1 MPVFG
6 RGRATAAHDPN
17 TVTGTLVP
25 ERGGLTPVSQW
36 PEAPAP
42 TRTVESAPTSSA
54 FAGVCRYFHDC
65 FAADARGGVLT
76 NVLDE
81 HQAEYLT
88 FTNDQEALLTGMLD
102 RLEVGLNTG
111 VTAQNAADMNRREKF
126 LIYGSLFLV
135 GRGTS
140 GAGRRKGDLYCAPL
154 LYWPARI
161 EQDGPQAF
169 MTVDLEEQ
177 RINFPLLASLID
189 AENDEQAQAYAEV
202 ILAQVPSA
210 PFDQIALRDFAAVVS
225 ELIPEL
231 RTDDLEAFPALQG
244 REALEQL
251 LESPVQLL
259 CASAMALV
267 RRPTEARGVLTELL
281 EMSNLATMS
290 APLRAIFGAANLPAK
305 GSPLPPEPAPRP
317 VLSGAELTLAQTRVL
332 RRAEHRPLTLV
343 IGPPGTGKSFTIAQL
358 ILDAVARGQTVMFSS
373 KMNKA
378 VDVVVEKLTPHLG
391 GQTVILRGGDRKAR
405 DEMKTF
411 LDSLFDGTAAPIK
424 PRPGEIELLEDRLA
438 AADAEIAAIEDEIAT
453 VLGTE
458 QAWSHAWVK
467 LTRFGRANYDED
479 AAAALGADELRRMH
493 QELQR
498 LGASHLPIVSWVAA
512 HKRTQITRDLAAQ
525 LGIPAGRLRE
535 VPRIA
540 EREAVRADVADLE
553 DELTRSHEELN
564 ALLTRLARLRADR
577 GRLVG
582 EVLAMR
588 RRDALAEALR
598 VDRLTL
604 SRYKMALEARSTA
617 GQDQIF
623 REIDFAALMNT
634 FPIWAVTNQH
644 AAELLPLQREMFDLV
659 IVDEASQCDVASAL
673 PLLFRAKR
681 AIVCGD
687 PKQLRHLSF
696 LREDRQAALGSQHGL
711 SASQRAQ
718 WNYRTQSLLDVVN
731 GAIPSQDDVVLLDE
745 HYRSLP
751 QIIEFSNHHFY
762 ANALRVMTRR
772 PDTIGLRSL
781 ELRRV
786 NGKRR
791 KEGYNVEETEAI
803 VTEINRIAKAE
814 AKRDLAHKSSIGVLS
829 PFRDQANYL
838 ERTLA
843 QRLKPK
849 VSLEHQVIVGT
860 AHTFQG
866 DERDVMLISFCADP
880 GSHRSSLT
888 FMNQENLFN
897 VAVTRARRRQVI
909 FTGLDPRRLPVEHL
923 LTDYLNY
930 AADCLEDHQPE
941 DVPGMAT
948 RFEREVAET
957 LRGQRDTTVY
967 LGYPVAGF
975 TADVVAQRGTQALAI
990 ACDGDPD
997 RQPPLPGALSLDL
1010 PAGQAILERA
1020 GWRIH
1025 RVSYRRWQRESERE
1039 ACLAEI
1045 DALLGG
1051 GTMSAA
1057 EIVAEQAAPGG
1068 PAAEAAGPAE
1078 DDGLSA

>member
-6 RGRATAAHDPN
+6 RGRSTAAHDPN

-25 ERGGLTPVSQW
+25 ERGGFTPVSQW
-36 PEAPAP
+36 PDAPALA
-42 TRTVESAPTSSA
+42 RVAESAPTSSA
-54 FAGVCRYFHDC
+54 FAGICRYFHDC

-76 NVLDE
+76 NVLDP

-88 FTNDQEALLTGMLD
+88 FADDQEALLTGMLD
-102 RLEVGLNTG
+102 RLEVSLSTG

-140 GAGRRKGDLYCAPL
+140 GAGRRKGDLFCAPL

-161 EQDGPQAF
+161 EQEGPQAF
-169 MTVDLEEQ
+169 MSIDLEEQ

-210 PFDQIALRDFAAVVS
+210 PFDQAALRDFAAVIG

-244 REALEQL
+244 REALQQL

-290 APLRAIFGAANLPAK
+290 GPLRAIFGEANLPKRGA
-305 GSPLPPEPAPRP
+305 PLPPEPEKRP
-317 VLSGAELTLAQTRVL
+317 VLSGAELSLAQTRVL

-358 ILDAVARGQTVMFSS
+358 ILDAVARGQTVMLSS

-391 GQTVILRGGDRKAR
+391 GLTVILRGGDRRYR
-405 DEMKTF
+405 DEMKAF

-424 PRPGEIELLEDRLA
+424 PRPGEIGLLEQRLA
-438 AADAEIAAIEDEIAT
+438 DADADIAAVEAEIAA
-453 VLGTE
+453 VLETE
-458 QAWSHAWVK
+458 QGWSHGYVK
-467 LTRFGRANYDED
+467 LARFGRASYDEE
-479 AAAALGADELRRMH
+479 AAGALGADELRRMH
-493 QELQR
+493 QELLR
-498 LGASHLPIVSWVAA
+498 LSGNHLPIVSWMTGR
-512 HKRTQITRDLAAQ
+512 KRQQITSELAAK

-540 EREAVRADVADLE
+540 ERETARADLLDLQ
-553 DELTRSHEELN
+553 DALDAHPDLN
-564 ALLTRLARLRADR
+564 ELLTRLARLRADR

-588 RRDALAEALR
+588 RRDALADALR
-598 VDRLTL
+598 LDRRTL
-604 SRYKMALEARSTA
+604 ALYKTALETRSTA
-617 GQDQIF
+617 EQDKIF
-623 REIDFAALMNT
+623 REIDFSALMNT

-659 IVDEASQCDVASAL
+659 VVDEASQCDVASAL

-711 SASQRAQ
+711 SASQRSQ
-718 WNYRTQSLLDVVN
+718 WNYRTHSLLDVVN

-762 ANALRVMTRR
+762 SDALRVMTRR

-781 ELRRV
+781 ELRKV

-791 KEGYNVEETEAI
+791 KEGYNVEEVEAI
-803 VTEINRIAKAE
+803 ITEINRISKAE
-814 AKRDLAHKSSIGVLS
+814 AKRDFAHKSSIGVLS
-829 PFRDQANYL
+829 PFRDQVNFL

-849 VSLEHQVIVGT
+849 VREEHQVIVGT

-930 AADCLEDHQPE
+930 AADCLDNDLPA
-941 DVPGMAT
+941 DVPGAAT
-948 RFEREVAET
+948 RFESEVAET
-957 LRGQRDTTVY
+957 LRGQRDTAVY
-967 LGYPVAGF
+967 LAYPVAGF
-975 TADVVAQRGTQALAI
+975 KVDVVAQRGTQALAI

-997 RQPPLPGALSLDL
+997 RQPALPGMLSLDS

-1025 RVSYRRWQRESERE
+1025 RVSYRRWKVDRE

-1057 EIVAEQAAPGG
+1057 EIVAGSAPEPAAPGNASE
-1068 PAAEAAGPAE
+1068 PAD